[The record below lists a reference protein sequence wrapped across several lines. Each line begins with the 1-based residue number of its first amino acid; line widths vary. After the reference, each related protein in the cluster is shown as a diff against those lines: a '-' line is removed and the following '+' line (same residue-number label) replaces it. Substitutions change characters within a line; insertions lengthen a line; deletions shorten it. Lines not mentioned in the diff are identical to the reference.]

1 MSKLLPMIV
10 ALGLAVAFTA
20 PAVAGTGPNTAPP
33 TMKSTCEKAKMH
45 WDDKAK
51 RCCASATSTGHCM

>member
-20 PAVAGTGPNTAPP
+20 PAVAGTGPSTTPP
-33 TMKSTCEKAKMH
+33 TMKKSCDKAKMH
-45 WDDKAK
+45 WDAANNK
-51 RCCASATSTGHCM
+51 CCASATSSGKCM